1 MSHPFPK
8 TQMPQLVKNIKMI
21 IYLFIY
27 LFICLFI
34 YLFMIRIVSFKINII
49 INSRLSK
56 GAVT

>member
-8 TQMPQLVKNIKMI
+8 TQMSQLVKNIKMI
-21 IYLFIY
+21 IY

>member
-1 MSHPFPK
+1 
-8 TQMPQLVKNIKMI
+8 MPQLVKNIKMV
-21 IYLFIY
+21 IY
-27 LFICLFI
+27 LFICLFIYLFI